1 MGVWLRQGQ
10 RQELAL
16 LLGRVLT
23 MALADLYDSA
33 ARKVHCALTRHRWG
47 ITKRTRLGDL
57 IVSPAVM
64 CIRCGH
70 LKALQELPA
79 GHPDATAPPVSSS
92 QAAWLD
98 YVDDSLFPVEAS

>member
-1 MGVWLRQGQ
+1 MN
-10 RQELAL
+10 
-16 LLGRVLT
+16 
-23 MALADLYDSA
+23 LADLYDSA

-64 CIRCGH
+64 CKRCGH

-79 GHPDATAPPVSSS
+79 GHPDATAPPVTSSE
-92 QAAWLD
+92 AAWLND
-98 YVDDSLFPVEAS
+98 VDDVLFPAEAGS